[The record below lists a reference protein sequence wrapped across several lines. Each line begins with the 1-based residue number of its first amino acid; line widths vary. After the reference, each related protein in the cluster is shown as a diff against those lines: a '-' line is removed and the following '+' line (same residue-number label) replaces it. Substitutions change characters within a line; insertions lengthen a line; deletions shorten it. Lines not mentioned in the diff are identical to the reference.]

1 MTDAGKRTSEITLGP
16 WRPRE
21 PPVDGWRLV
30 PTMLFT
36 SLATMSFLFARQAG
50 WLEEVPWPLGV
61 SMILASAVFTVAL
74 RRARPRTAPIHA
86 IERDG
91 VRVDGERGSVVP
103 WTDIIAV
110 RLANGWY
117 SFLDARGATRF
128 AISAAFPTA
137 ARELAHACRYG
148 LDGVGPPIPLP
159 TIARFDEVPLSR
171 QLMGSLVGASW
182 MIGAS
187 VAQPWI
193 AWPVALALPGWL
205 ALQLRRGHALPP
217 RELALEP
224 VAGLHDA

>member
-1 MTDAGKRTSEITLGP
+1 M
-16 WRPRE
+16 
-21 PPVDGWRLV
+21 DGWRLV

-50 WLEEVPWPLGV
+50 WLEEVPWALGV
-61 SMILASAVFTVAL
+61 SAILASAVFTVAW
-74 RRARPRTAPIHA
+74 RRAWPRTAPIHA

-117 SFLDARGATRF
+117 TFLDARGATRF
-128 AISAAFPTA
+128 AVSAAFPTA
-137 ARELAHACRYG
+137 ARELAHACRCG
-148 LDGVGPPIPLP
+148 LDGVAPPIPLP
-159 TIARFDEVPLSR
+159 TIARFHELPLWR
-171 QLMGSLVGASW
+171 LLMGSLITATW

-187 VAQPWI
+187 VVQPWV
-193 AWPVALALPGWL
+193 AWPVALAFPAWL

-224 VAGLHDA
+224 VAGSHDA